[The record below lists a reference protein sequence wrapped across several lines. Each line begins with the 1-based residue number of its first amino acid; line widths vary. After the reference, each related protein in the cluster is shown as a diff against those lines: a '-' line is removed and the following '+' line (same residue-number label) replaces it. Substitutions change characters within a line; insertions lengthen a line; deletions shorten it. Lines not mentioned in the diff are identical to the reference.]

1 MSDSELKKIA
11 ENAKA
16 IINGYSFTIR
26 EDGFISILN
35 LQHPECA
42 IVFNKDFE
50 IIEINMDEIEQ
61 NIVREL
67 AKKNIEFLEEENA

>member
-42 IVFNKDFE
+42 IVFSKDLE
-50 IIEINMDEIEQ
+50 IIETNMDEIEQ
-61 NIVREL
+61 NIVKEL

>member
-1 MSDSELKKIA
+1 M
-11 ENAKA
+11 
-16 IINGYSFTIR
+16 
-26 EDGFISILN
+26 N

-50 IIEINMDEIEQ
+50 IIETNMDEIEQ
-61 NIVREL
+61 NIVKEL

>member
-1 MSDSELKKIA
+1 MSDLELKKIA

-35 LQHPECA
+35 LQHPEFTASRMCNC
-42 IVFNKDFE
+42 I
-50 IIEINMDEIEQ
+50 
-61 NIVREL
+61 
-67 AKKNIEFLEEENA
+67 

>member
-42 IVFNKDFE
+42 IVFSKDFE
-50 IIEINMDEIEQ
+50 IIEMNMDEIEQ
-61 NIVREL
+61 NIVKEL

>member
-42 IVFNKDFE
+42 IVFSKDFE
-50 IIEINMDEIEQ
+50 IIKTNMDEIEQ
-61 NIVREL
+61 NIVKEL